1 MSEEIK
7 SVIDNLNS
15 TFEDFKSENSK
26 RLDEVEKKGSASAE
40 LESKVDAM
48 ADDITKMAEQKQQ
61 IELTKKALEE
71 AEVKLD
77 NLETV
82 LARPETGL
90 NTKEVGVQMKAF
102 SNMLRK
108 GEKELDEMER
118 KALYESDDTLG
129 GYYAP
134 EEYVADL
141 IKSVTEISPIRSIA
155 RVRTTAN
162 RGIELPKRTGQ
173 FAAAWVNETA
183 TRSET
188 TGYTTGLMQIDA
200 HELYALVDIS
210 QALLEDSA
218 FDLESE
224 MSTEFGEQFAKRE
237 GTAFISGNGVGQP
250 QGITD
255 SGAGV
260 ATVNSGSGTVL
271 TANGLLD
278 LMYSIKSDYMT
289 NANFVMNRSS
299 LAAVL
304 KLEDTEGQKIFVQG
318 MSYVGAAP
326 STILGKPYILAED
339 MPDVGSGTKPVAYGD
354 FSRAYTIV
362 DRVNLSVM
370 RDPYSVATAGN
381 IRYIARRRVGGA
393 VVLAEAIALQNISA

>member
-48 ADDITKMAEQKQQ
+48 ADDITKMAETKQT
-61 IELTKKALEE
+61 IELQQKALDE
-71 AEVKLD
+71 AQVKLEK
-77 NLETV
+77 LETV

-108 GEKELDEMER
+108 GDKELDEMER

-141 IKSVTEISPIRSIA
+141 IKSVTEISPLRSIA
-155 RVRTTAN
+155 RVRTTSN
-162 RGIELPKRTGQ
+162 RGIEIPKRTGQ
-173 FAAAWVNETA
+173 FSATFVNETA

-188 TGYTTGLMQIDA
+188 TGYQTGLMQIDA

-224 MSTEFGEQFAKRE
+224 MSTEFGEQFAKAE
-237 GTAFISGNGVGQP
+237 GTAFITGNGVGRP

-255 SGAGV
+255 TGAGV
-260 ATVNSGSGTVL
+260 ATVNSGSGTAL

-278 LMYSIKSDYMT
+278 LMYAIKSDYMN
-289 NANFVMNRSS
+289 NANFVLNRSS
-299 LAAVL
+299 LASVL
-304 KLEDTEGQKIFVQG
+304 KLEDTEGQKIFVNG
-318 MSYVGAAP
+318 MSYVGGAP

-339 MPDVGSGTKPVAYGD
+339 MPNVGGSAKPVAYGD

-393 VVLAEAIALQNISA
+393 VVLAEAIRLQNISA

>member
-48 ADDITKMAEQKQQ
+48 ADDISKLAETKQK
-61 IELTKKALEE
+61 IELQAKALEE

-77 NLETV
+77 KLETV

-90 NTKEVGVQMKAF
+90 NAKEVGVQMKAF

-108 GEKELDEMER
+108 GEKELDEIER

-141 IKSVTEISPIRSIA
+141 IKSVTEISPLRSVA
-155 RVRTTAN
+155 RVRTTSN
-162 RGIELPKRTGQ
+162 RGIEIPKRTGQ
-173 FAAAWVNETA
+173 FAATFVNETA
-183 TRSET
+183 TRTET

-224 MSTEFGEQFAKRE
+224 MSTEFGEQFAKAE
-237 GTAFISGNGVGQP
+237 GTAFITGTGIGKP

-271 TANGLLD
+271 TADGLLD
-278 LMYSIKSDYMT
+278 LMYSIKSDYMN
-289 NANFVMNRSS
+289 NATFVMNRSS

-339 MPDVGSGTKPVAYGD
+339 MADVGSGTKPVAYGD

-362 DRVNLSVM
+362 DRVNLSIM

>member
-15 TFEDFKSENSK
+15 TFEDFKSANSK

-48 ADDITKMAEQKQQ
+48 ADDITKMAETKQT
-61 IELTKKALEE
+61 IELQQKALDE
-71 AEVKLD
+71 AQVKLEK
-77 NLETV
+77 LETV

-108 GEKELDEMER
+108 GDKELDEMER

-141 IKSVTEISPIRSIA
+141 IKSVTEISPLRSIA
-155 RVRTTAN
+155 RVRTTSN
-162 RGIELPKRTGQ
+162 RGIEIPKRTGQ
-173 FAAAWVNETA
+173 FSATFVNETA

-188 TGYTTGLMQIDA
+188 TGYQTGLMQIDA

-224 MSTEFGEQFAKRE
+224 MSTEFGEQFAKAE
-237 GTAFISGNGVGQP
+237 GTAFITGNGVGRP

-255 SGAGV
+255 TGAGV
-260 ATVNSGSGTVL
+260 ATVNSDCKWFT
-271 TANGLLD
+271 
-278 LMYSIKSDYMT
+278 
-289 NANFVMNRSS
+289 RP
-299 LAAVL
+299 
-304 KLEDTEGQKIFVQG
+304 
-318 MSYVGAAP
+318 YVC
-326 STILGKPYILAED
+326 YQ
-339 MPDVGSGTKPVAYGD
+339 V
-354 FSRAYTIV
+354 
-362 DRVNLSVM
+362 
-370 RDPYSVATAGN
+370 
-381 IRYIARRRVGGA
+381 
-393 VVLAEAIALQNISA
+393 

>member
-48 ADDITKMAEQKQQ
+48 ADDISKLAETKQK
-61 IELTKKALEE
+61 IELQAKALEE
-71 AEVKLD
+71 AEVKLQKV
-77 NLETV
+77 ETY

-90 NTKEVGVQMKAF
+90 DTKEVGVQMKAF

-141 IKSVTEISPIRSIA
+141 IKSVTEISPLRSVA
-155 RVRTTAN
+155 RVRTTSN
-162 RGIELPKRTGQ
+162 RGIEIPKRTGQ
-173 FAAAWVNETA
+173 FSATFVNETA
-183 TRSET
+183 TRTET
-188 TGYTTGLMQIDA
+188 TGYQTGLMQIDA

-224 MSTEFGEQFAKRE
+224 MSTEFGEQFAKAE
-237 GTAFISGNGVGQP
+237 GTAFITGNGVGRP

-255 SGAGV
+255 TGAGV
-260 ATVNSGSGTVL
+260 ASVNSGSGTAL

-278 LMYSIKSDYMT
+278 LMYAIKSDYMN

-299 LAAVL
+299 LAAIL

-339 MPDVGSGTKPVAYGD
+339 MPNVGGSAKPVAYGD
-354 FSRAYTIV
+354 FSKAYTIV

>member
-141 IKSVTEISPIRSIA
+141 IKSVTEISPLRSVA
-155 RVRTTAN
+155 RVRTTSN
-162 RGIELPKRTGQ
+162 RGIEIPKRTGQ
-173 FAAAWVNETA
+173 FAATFVNETA

-188 TGYTTGLMQIDA
+188 TGYQTGLMQIDA

-224 MSTEFGEQFAKRE
+224 MTTEFGEQFAKRE

-250 QGITD
+250 QGITFA
-255 SGAGV
+255 GAGV
-260 ATVNSGSGTVL
+260 ASVNSGSGTVL

-339 MPDVGSGTKPVAYGD
+339 MPNVGSSAKPVAYGD